1 MKTCSRCK
9 VEKPLDE
16 FSPDKRISSGLQSK
30 CKKCF
35 AEIVKIKRLENP
47 EAHRQSVKLST
58 QKHYAKK
65 IARNNSYRK
74 EHPEKVRQW
83 KKKDREENKARILS
97 DNAMRR
103 SLIKG
108 ENTSEIKQLY
118 ALRDFYKAM
127 SLGDDFHVD
136 HIVPLSKNGLH
147 VFENLRVIPAIDN
160 LRKGA
165 SLV

>member
-1 MKTCSRCK
+1 M
-9 VEKPLDE
+9 EKALTE

-35 AEIVKIKRLENP
+35 AEIVKMNRLQNP
-47 EAHRQSVKLST
+47 ETTRASVKRST
-58 QKHYAKK
+58 EKHYAKK
-65 IARNNSYRK
+65 LERNNAYRK
-74 EHPEKVRQW
+74 ANPEKVKQW
-83 KKKDREENKARILS
+83 KKHDREENKARILS

-103 SLIKG
+103 SMVKG
-108 ENTSEIKQLY
+108 ETTSEIKQLY

-136 HIVPLSKNGLH
+136 HIIPLSKNGMH
-147 VFENLRVIPAIDN
+147 VIENLRVIPAIDN